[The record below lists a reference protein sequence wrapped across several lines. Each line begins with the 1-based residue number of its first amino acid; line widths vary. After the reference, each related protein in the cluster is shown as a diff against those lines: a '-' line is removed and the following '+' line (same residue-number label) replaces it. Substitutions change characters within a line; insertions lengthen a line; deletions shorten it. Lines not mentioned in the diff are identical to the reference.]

1 MVLRKQEGLYH
12 MGDHVLFLAVS
23 LCSFDG
29 VEGGRERKWLIL
41 TVIPEG

>member
-1 MVLRKQEGLYH
+1 MVLRKQAGLYH

-29 VEGGRERKWLIL
+29 VEGGREGEK
-41 TVIPEG
+41 VVNFNCNP

>member
-1 MVLRKQEGLYH
+1 

-29 VEGGRERKWLIL
+29 VEGGREGGR
-41 TVIPEG
+41 EGEKVVNFNCNP